1 MKIQF
6 AIRARKLLTLIVV
19 SSIIGLTLISLLPW
33 ISVTEV
39 TSSGETVAIYDISIM
54 QQSTN
59 EQIQDIAGN
68 IELTMMVF
76 WVIIIFSV
84 IAFVGIAI
92 LASEKHTSLAQLIM
106 MVGCA
111 TAVFSIVVVFLQWS
125 SINSIEGMDGI
136 STIKIIGQLPIKYAY
151 LPLAIGGLS
160 LLGSILYTVSFVTF
174 WLQRLTGSIKKH
186 HATTTQ
192 PDKPKKKR
200 LFSKKEKKTKEKE
213 APEEVKEGLP
223 MSSPYSGTSVEAT
236 KMSVHDTGA
245 EPEQPQPVELEKPEK
260 PTQPVEPPVD
270 LSTPEEIPIQPEL
283 TIEQSLEEKKEPAKK
298 EITVRCPQCKHTFT
312 VEKGEGKTKIQCPK
326 CGKVGIIK

>member
-192 PDKPKKKR
+192 VDKPKKKK
-200 LFSKKEKKTKEKE
+200 LFSKREKKTKKLAKGTKE
-213 APEEVKEGLP
+213 ESAMPP
-223 MSSPYSGTSVEAT
+223 SYSGTPIEQEKT
-236 KMSVHDTGA
+236 PIHDTGA

-260 PTQPVEPPVD
+260 PTQPVEPPVN

>member
-76 WVIIIFSV
+76 WVIIIFSI

-125 SINSIEGMDGI
+125 SINIIEGMDGI

-151 LPLAIGGLS
+151 LPLAMGGLS

-174 WLQRLTGSIKKH
+174 WLQRLTGSIKQH
-186 HATTTQ
+186 HATETQ
-192 PDKPKKKR
+192 ADKPKKKK
-200 LFSKKEKKTKEKE
+200 LFSKKEKKTKEMVKG
-213 APEEVKEGLP
+213 VKEEP
-223 MSSPYSGTSVEAT
+223 SMSPSYSGTPIEQAKT
-236 KMSVHDTGA
+236 PVHYTGA
-245 EPEQPQPVELEKPEK
+245 EPKQP
-260 PTQPVEPPVD
+260 QPVEPPVD

-283 TIEQSLEEKKEPAKK
+283 IIEQSLEEKKEPAKK